1 MGGRDNRWRVGGRD
15 GGGVG
20 TTKAA
25 AIALLP
31 KSRSAWRGSQIVPSN
46 VGLHQEAVRIMDNI
60 WIHLGAI
67 KMSGY

>member
-1 MGGRDNRWRVGGRD
+1 MAGRREGRRE
-15 GGGVG
+15 VG

-25 AIALLP
+25 AIAVIP
-31 KSRSAWRGSQIVPSN
+31 KSRSAWRGSQVVPSN

-67 KMSGY
+67 KMSGYSRCT